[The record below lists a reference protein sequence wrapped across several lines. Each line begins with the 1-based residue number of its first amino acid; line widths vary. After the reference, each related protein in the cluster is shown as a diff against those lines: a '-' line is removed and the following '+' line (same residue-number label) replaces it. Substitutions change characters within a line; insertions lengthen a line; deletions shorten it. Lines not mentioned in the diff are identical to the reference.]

1 MSFGARFTTEWLKA
15 HEAKIGRRYPE
26 PFPSPRKTPDAVDR
40 ESDLHT
46 QIAAECL
53 RRVWLAFHG
62 AIGKRTRRT
71 PGEPDF
77 VIICEYPRVLL
88 IECKSKT
95 GKPSDD
101 QLSVRTWANK
111 LGHQVHIISSFR
123 EFLDIA
129 DGGQFCCKDDQLP
142 NDQTGVGSWHPNKT

>member
-1 MSFGARFTTEWLKA
+1 MRFTSEWLRS
-15 HEAKIGRRYPE
+15 HEARIGRREGLPQ
-26 PFPSPRKTPDAVDR
+26 PQGDAVDM

-46 QIAAECL
+46 QIAAECR

-77 VIICEYPRVLL
+77 VIVAEFPRVLL

-129 DGGQFCCKDDQLP
+129 DA
-142 NDQTGVGSWHPNKT
+142 NKT